1 MNPQLLDKPVS
12 ESNQCLTLYD
22 VSWEKLE
29 AIEAALEDIPS
40 MRLVYLYGTLDIMSP
55 LSVEHEDGK
64 STISLLLLAY
74 FQHAN
79 IRFYKRG
86 SKTLGSIQLGVR
98 KEPDESFNL
107 ETKKEIPDVVIE
119 VVVTS
124 GGVNTLEIYRKIKV
138 PEVWFWKK
146 GKLAVYHLQ
155 DEEYKQVDRSELLPE
170 LDLTLFVRCANI
182 PDQYDAVVEFRNQLR
197 DRQKEA

>member
-29 AIEAALEDIPS
+29 AIEAALEDFPNV
-40 MRLVYLYGTLDIMSP
+40 RLAYLYGTLDIMSP

-64 STISLLLLAY
+64 TVIRRLLEVY
-74 FQHAN
+74 FEYKG
-79 IRFYKRG
+79 IRFYTRG
-86 SKTLGSIQLGVR
+86 SKTLGSLQLGAR

-107 ETKKEIPDVVIE
+107 ETKKEVPDIVIE

-155 DEEYKQVDRSELLPE
+155 DEEYKQVERSELLPD

-197 DRQKEA
+197 EGQEEA

>member
-29 AIEAALEDIPS
+29 GIEAALEDVPNV
-40 MRLVYLYGTLDIMSP
+40 RLAYLYGTLDIMSP

-64 STISLLLLAY
+64 TVIRRLLEVY
-74 FQHAN
+74 FEYKG
-79 IRFYKRG
+79 IRFYTRG
-86 SKTLGSIQLGVR
+86 SKTLGSLQLGGR

-107 ETKKEIPDVVIE
+107 ETQKEIPDIVIE

-124 GGVNTLEIYRKIKV
+124 GGVNSLEIYKRVKV
-138 PEVWFWKK
+138 PEVWFWRK
-146 GKLAVYHLQ
+146 GKLALYRLR
-155 DEEYKQVDRSELLPE
+155 DEEYKQVERSELLPE

-197 DRQKEA
+197 DRQEEA

>member
-29 AIEAALEDIPS
+29 GIEAALEDVPNV
-40 MRLVYLYGTLDIMSP
+40 RLAYLYGTLDIMSP

-64 STISLLLLAY
+64 TVIRRLLEVY
-74 FQHAN
+74 FEYKG
-79 IRFYKRG
+79 IRFYTRG
-86 SKTLGSIQLGVR
+86 SKTLGSLQLGGR

-107 ETKKEIPDVVIE
+107 ETQKEIPDIVIE

-124 GGVNTLEIYRKIKV
+124 GRVNSLEIYRRVKV
-138 PEVWFWKK
+138 PEVWFWRK
-146 GKLAVYHLQ
+146 GKLALYRLR
-155 DEEYKQVDRSELLPE
+155 DEEYKQVERSELLPE

-197 DRQKEA
+197 DRQEEA

>member
-29 AIEAALEDIPS
+29 AIETALEDIPS

-64 STISLLLLAY
+64 TVIRRLLEVY
-74 FQHAN
+74 FEYKG
-79 IRFYKRG
+79 IRFYTRG

-107 ETKKEIPDVVIE
+107 ETKKEIPDIVIE

-124 GGVNTLEIYRKIKV
+124 GGVNTLEIYRKIQV

-197 DRQKEA
+197 DRQEEA

>member
-1 MNPQLLDKPVS
+1 MNLQLLDKPVS

-22 VSWEKLE
+22 VSWEKLA
-29 AIEAALEDIPS
+29 AIEAALEDFS
-40 MRLVYLYGTLDIMSP
+40 NLRLAYLYGTLDIMSP
-55 LSVEHEDGK
+55 LSQEHEDGK
-64 STISLLLLAY
+64 TVTRRLLEAY
-74 FQHAN
+74 LEHKG
-79 IRFYKRG
+79 IRFYPRG
-86 SKTLGSIQLGVR
+86 SKTLGSLQLGGR

-107 ETKKEIPDVVIE
+107 ESKKEIPDIVIE

-124 GGVNTLEIYRKIKV
+124 GGVNTLEIYRRVKV
-138 PEVWFWKK
+138 PEVWFWRK

-182 PDQYDAVVEFRNQLR
+182 PDQYDAVVEFRNALR
-197 DRQKEA
+197 AQKEEA

>member
-29 AIEAALEDIPS
+29 AIEAALEDFPNV
-40 MRLVYLYGTLDIMSP
+40 RLAYLYGTLDIMSP

-64 STISLLLLAY
+64 TVIRRLLEVY
-74 FQHAN
+74 FEYKG
-79 IRFYKRG
+79 IRFYTRG
-86 SKTLGSIQLGVR
+86 SKTLGSLQLGAR

-107 ETKKEIPDVVIE
+107 ETKKEVPDIVIE

-155 DEEYKQVDRSELLPE
+155 DEEYKQVERSELLPD

-182 PDQYDAVVEFRNQLR
+182 PDQYDAVVDFRNQLR
-197 DRQKEA
+197 EGQ

>member
-29 AIEAALEDIPS
+29 AIEAALDDFQNV
-40 MRLVYLYGTLDIMSP
+40 RLAYLYGTLDIMSP

-64 STISLLLLAY
+64 TVIRRLLEVY
-74 FQHAN
+74 FEYKG
-79 IRFYKRG
+79 IRFYTRG
-86 SKTLGSIQLGVR
+86 SKTLGSIQLGAR

-107 ETKKEIPDVVIE
+107 ETKKEVPDIVIE

-146 GKLAVYHLQ
+146 GKLALYHLQ
-155 DEEYKQVDRSELLPE
+155 DEEYKQVERSELLPE
-170 LDLTLFVRCANI
+170 LDLKLFVRCANI

-197 DRQKEA
+197 EGQEEA

>member
-29 AIEAALEDIPS
+29 GIEAALEDIPS
-40 MRLVYLYGTLDIMSP
+40 VRLAYLYGTLDIMSP

-64 STISLLLLAY
+64 TVIRRLLEVY
-74 FQHAN
+74 FEYKG
-79 IRFYKRG
+79 IRFYTRG
-86 SKTLGSIQLGVR
+86 SKTLGSLQLGGR

-107 ETKKEIPDVVIE
+107 ETQKEIPDIVIE

-124 GGVNTLEIYRKIKV
+124 GGVNSLEIYKRVKV
-138 PEVWFWKK
+138 PEVWFWRK
-146 GKLAVYHLQ
+146 GKLALYRLR
-155 DEEYKQVDRSELLPE
+155 DEEYKQVERSELLPE

-197 DRQKEA
+197 DRQEEA

>member
-29 AIEAALEDIPS
+29 AIEAALDDFQNV
-40 MRLVYLYGTLDIMSP
+40 RLAYLYGTLDIMSP
-55 LSVEHEDGK
+55 LSIEHEDGK
-64 STISLLLLAY
+64 TVIRRLLEVY
-74 FQHAN
+74 FEYKG
-79 IRFYKRG
+79 IRFYTRG
-86 SKTLGSIQLGVR
+86 SKTLGSIQLGAR

-107 ETKKEIPDVVIE
+107 ETKKEVPDIVIE

-155 DEEYKQVDRSELLPE
+155 DEEYKQVERSELLPE
-170 LDLTLFVRCANI
+170 LDLKLFVRCANI

-197 DRQKEA
+197 EVQEEA

>member
-29 AIEAALEDIPS
+29 GIEAALEDVPNV
-40 MRLVYLYGTLDIMSP
+40 RLAYLYGTLDIMSP

-64 STISLLLLAY
+64 TVIRRLLEVY
-74 FQHAN
+74 FEYKG
-79 IRFYKRG
+79 IRFYTRG
-86 SKTLGSIQLGVR
+86 SKTLGSIQLGAR

-107 ETKKEIPDVVIE
+107 ETKKEIPDIVIE

-138 PEVWFWKK
+138 PEVWFWRK
-146 GKLAVYHLQ
+146 GKLALYHLQ
-155 DEEYKQVDRSELLPE
+155 DEEYKQVERSELLPE

-197 DRQKEA
+197 DRQEEA